1 MKLSVKEIT
10 QYYGVSRRMLQRYE
24 KLKLIHYTERNKYGH
39 LYYDEEMINRI
50 IIIRFLQQIG
60 FTLPQIKDM
69 YELSTEE
76 IKNLLKETYRK
87 LNDKISYLDILK
99 DKTEKV
105 IQLLDK
111 ENINDIID
119 IIKVLQ

>member
-1 MKLSVKEIT
+1 
-10 QYYGVSRRMLQRYE
+10 
-24 KLKLIHYTERNKYGH
+24 
-39 LYYDEEMINRI
+39 
-50 IIIRFLQQIG
+50 
-60 FTLPQIKDM
+60 M

-76 IKNLLKETYRK
+76 IKNLLKETNRK

-111 ENINDIID
+111 EDIDDIID
-119 IIKVLQ
+119 IIKALQ